1 MACGPTPMLRAV
13 QALALEFGVEAQL
26 SLEEHMGCGIGACLT
41 CNCKV
46 KVKDGEFGYKRVCA
60 DGPVLDAKEV
70 VFG

>member
-1 MACGPTPMLRAV
+1 MLRAV
-13 QALALEFGVEAQL
+13 QALALQYGVPAQL

-46 KVKDGEFGYKRVCA
+46 KAKDGEFGYKRVCA
-60 DGPVLDAKEV
+60 DGPVFPAEEV